1 MIKRYF
7 ANKDNTITNA
17 YKADYTTRGTG
28 SNMGQADILEVF
40 SIYGQVSNSSGLQ
53 RSAAHILLQFNTQ
66 EINNDKNSGAIS
78 SGSAFYLKLFNC
90 KHSQTLPR
98 DYKLEVLNVTEEW
111 QEGLGLDMENF
122 SDLTYDV
129 RGSNWIK
136 RSGSVNWGGDMRNNG
151 GTSGSYIYPISFPE
165 GNENLELNITPLVNE
180 WLGGTKTNNG
190 LIIRMSSSLERQ
202 NRSYYTKKF
211 FGRSSHNWFERPVIE
226 ARWDSSKQDDR
237 GSFYLSSSLVE
248 AKDNLNTIYLYNYV
262 RGRLSNIPSINT
274 TGHKKGRQI
283 MVSLFSGSSQN
294 TAPSGSAL
302 KLVADGNNVSSVNQ
316 HAVTGGWVSKG
327 IYSAS
332 FAYTGSS
339 TIQNIYDVWFSGS
352 TTTRDA
358 SKAERQFATGSIT
371 VKRFSSLQYA
381 YTPKYV
387 FAVSNKNQSYYYDQT
402 HRIRLYAREKNWS
415 PNIYTVATSVP
426 DSLVFES
433 ASYQIYRVTDSK
445 VVIPYDTG
453 SNQATRLSYDVSGNY
468 FDLDCSMFEPNYQ
481 YGINFSI
488 YDPDTS
494 TYEEQPFVYN
504 FRVIKNES

>member
-1 MIKRYF
+1 
-7 ANKDNTITNA
+7 
-17 YKADYTTRGTG
+17 
-28 SNMGQADILEVF
+28 
-40 SIYGQVSNSSGLQ
+40 
-53 RSAAHILLQFNTQ
+53 
-66 EINNDKNSGAIS
+66 
-78 SGSAFYLKLFNC
+78 
-90 KHSQTLPR
+90 
-98 DYKLEVLNVTEEW
+98 
-111 QEGLGLDMENF
+111 
-122 SDLTYDV
+122 
-129 RGSNWIK
+129 
-136 RSGSVNWGGDMRNNG
+136 
-151 GTSGSYIYPISFPE
+151 
-165 GNENLELNITPLVNE
+165 
-180 WLGGTKTNNG
+180 
-190 LIIRMSSSLERQ
+190 
-202 NRSYYTKKF
+202 
-211 FGRSSHNWFERPVIE
+211 
-226 ARWDSSKQDDR
+226 
-237 GSFYLSSSLVE
+237 
-248 AKDNLNTIYLYNYV
+248 
-262 RGRLSNIPSINT
+262 
-274 TGHKKGRQI
+274 